1 MRAIALTPRVA
12 ESTRLIDVSEPS
24 LPDIHNQR
32 GVLVRVLRVGLDG
45 TDRDIYLGTYGV
57 APQGYDYLI
66 PGHEGLGVVERIGSA
81 VTELSVGDTVVAI
94 VRRPGG
100 SRYDQIGLADFTTE
114 TVYFEHGISR
124 LHGFLTEMYVDTPE
138 YLVRVPGGLADH
150 GVLLEPASV
159 VEKGIAQAYEIQRR
173 LKVWGPRRAAVLGA
187 GPLGLLATL
196 FLRLRGLEVLTF
208 GIEEPPY
215 RNSDMVEAVGAR
227 YVSTKTTTLTA
238 AVAEAGPM
246 DLIFEATGF
255 SPLVF
260 EAMQVLGKDGVLV
273 LSSVT
278 GGNRS
283 TEVPADA
290 INLSFV
296 LGNKVAV
303 GTVNASREN
312 FEEGVRDLAVADAE
326 WPGWLDRFITHRVD
340 SLDEYGTAYRLLCDA
355 RDAIKIVIEVGRDA
369 SG

>member
-1 MRAIALTPRVA
+1 
-12 ESTRLIDVSEPS
+12 
-24 LPDIHNQR
+24 
-32 GVLVRVLRVGLDG
+32 
-45 TDRDIYLGTYGV
+45 
-57 APQGYDYLI
+57 
-66 PGHEGLGVVERIGSA
+66 
-81 VTELSVGDTVVAI
+81 
-94 VRRPGG
+94 
-100 SRYDQIGLADFTTE
+100 
-114 TVYFEHGISR
+114 
-124 LHGFLTEMYVDTPE
+124 
-138 YLVRVPGGLADH
+138 
-150 GVLLEPASV
+150 
-159 VEKGIAQAYEIQRR
+159 
-173 LKVWGPRRAAVLGA
+173 
-187 GPLGLLATL
+187 
-196 FLRLRGLEVLTF
+196 
-208 GIEEPPY
+208 
-215 RNSDMVEAVGAR
+215 
-227 YVSTKTTTLTA
+227 
-238 AVAEAGPM
+238 M

-303 GTVNASREN
+303 GTVNASRAN